1 MRDTREPLTEKYV
14 HRPLKQ
20 RSVFTQC
27 CWYSYILQ
35 WNNLIAAERS
45 FWILPSL
52 VEQPAMSNCIT
63 LLYVYCVLGGDDKAI
78 LLVLLARKLQT
89 KLFPY
94 RNWVTVIVDMCC

>member
-14 HRPLKQ
+14 HLSRNLSLHNVVGTPTPCSGIISSNSSRKIFLVLPL
-20 RSVFTQC
+20 
-27 CWYSYILQ
+27 
-35 WNNLIAAERS
+35 
-45 FWILPSL
+45 L

-63 LLYVYCVLGGDDKAI
+63 LLYVYYVLGGDDKVV

-94 RNWVTVIVDMCC
+94 RN